1 MWDFIED
8 IEFKFDKISAKIDGK
23 EIKVSHPYLKI
34 NQFDGWEVWFRFVL
48 ENAEKVL
55 KQEWLEKP
63 VPVKLVLTKG
73 NKMLDIIF
81 VAEISVGLVGECQVV
96 NDDGERIVDIES
108 VKGGKIVLG
117 KPGKTV
123 FLN

>member
-1 MWDFIED
+1 MWDFFKD

-48 ENAEKVL
+48 KNAEEVL

-73 NKMLDIIF
+73 DKMLDIIF
-81 VAEISVGLVGECQVV
+81 VAEISVGLVGECQMV

>member
-8 IEFKFDKISAKIDGK
+8 IEFKFDKISAKIYDK

-48 ENAEKVL
+48 KNAEEVL

>member
-23 EIKVSHPYLKI
+23 EIKVSHPYLKM

-48 ENAEKVL
+48 KNAEEVL

>member
-1 MWDFIED
+1 MWDFFKD
-8 IEFKFDKISAKIDGK
+8 LEFKFDKISAKIYDK

-48 ENAEKVL
+48 KNAEEVL

>member
-1 MWDFIED
+1 MWDFFKD
-8 IEFKFDKISAKIDGK
+8 LEFKFDKISAKIYDK
-23 EIKVSHPYLKI
+23 EIKVSHPYLKM

-48 ENAEKVL
+48 KNAEEVL